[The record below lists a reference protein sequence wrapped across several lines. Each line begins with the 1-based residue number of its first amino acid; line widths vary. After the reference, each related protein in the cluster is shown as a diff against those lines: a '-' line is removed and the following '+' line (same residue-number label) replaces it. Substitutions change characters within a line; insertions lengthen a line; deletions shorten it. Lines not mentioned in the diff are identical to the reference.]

1 MTDPIDIAALRRD
14 YRASELLE
22 SGVDKDPLKQ
32 FMNWFDQA
40 LKAKIPEPNAMCLS
54 TVENN
59 RPDSRIV
66 LLKGV
71 QDGRFSFY
79 TNYHS
84 AKGRQ
89 IEANNHVSLNFVWL
103 ELERQVRIQGVA
115 EKLSPEAND
124 AYFYSRPLS
133 SQLGAIVS
141 SQSELLTSRE
151 ELEKAMLDAEQKYAT
166 EKPLRPEHWGGYAVI
181 PESIEFWQGRS
192 SRLHDRLRYDLT
204 EGGWKIVRLNP

>member
-1 MTDPIDIAALRRD
+1 MTDPIDIAVLRRD

-22 SGVDKDPLKQ
+22 SQVDKDPIQQ
-32 FMNWFDQA
+32 FMTWFDQA
-40 LKAKIPEPNAMCLS
+40 LKAKVPEPNAMCLS

-71 QDGRFSFY
+71 QDAGFLFY

-89 IEANNHVSLNFVWL
+89 IEANKHVSLNFVWL

-115 EKLSPEAND
+115 EKLDAVAND

-141 SQSELLTSRE
+141 SQSELLSSRE

-166 EKPLRPEHWGGYAVI
+166 EKPLRPEHWGGYTVI

-192 SRLHDRLRYDLT
+192 SRLHDRLLYELK
-204 EGGWKIVRLNP
+204 ENEWMLSRLYP